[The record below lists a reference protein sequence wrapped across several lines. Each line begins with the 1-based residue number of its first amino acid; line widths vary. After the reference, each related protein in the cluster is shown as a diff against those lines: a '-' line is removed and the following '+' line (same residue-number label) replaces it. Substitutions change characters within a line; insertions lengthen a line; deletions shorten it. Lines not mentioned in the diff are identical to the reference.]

1 MTEILLGSFV
11 IVALILGLATGLLI
25 LRARLI
31 PSAALD
37 ITVNDTLH
45 IHAKRGDKLLEVLH
59 NADIH
64 IPAACGGKGT
74 CGLCRVEV
82 AGDGAGTPLATER
95 GVLSPK
101 ERRDHIR
108 LACQATLRADCAV
121 RVPEGI
127 LGAGGGFSC
136 TVVSTRMLAP
146 LIREIVLDLPAGQLS
161 AFRAGDYMQI
171 TAPPFRL
178 DFSTHDLPDPFR
190 DAWQIAGWH
199 RMQVA
204 SDVEVTRAY
213 SIANTPE
220 NIGQAVFNIRLAV
233 PPAGQEEDIPPGLV
247 SSWLF
252 SLKPG
257 NAVTTSGPYGD
268 FHVQPGNREMVFVG
282 GGVGMAPLRA
292 MIHQELGKGSAR
304 RIRYFYGARTAA
316 DLFYRAEFETLAAQ
330 HPNFGWTPALSDP
343 APGDRWTGATG
354 FIHEVLRAGM
364 GNNLT
369 PEECE
374 YYLCGPPVMISAV
387 LAALERLGV
396 EPAMIF
402 FDDFGG

>member
-1 MTEILLGSFV
+1 MIEIVLGSFV
-11 IVALILGLATGLLI
+11 IVVLVVGLATGLLV

-31 PSAALD
+31 PSTGLD
-37 ITVNDTLH
+37 IVVNDTLH
-45 IHAKRGDKLLEVLH
+45 LRAKRGDKLLEVLH
-59 NADIH
+59 NADIR

-74 CGLCRVEV
+74 CGLCRVE
-82 AGDGAGTPLATER
+82 ASGDGAGTPLATER

-108 LACQATLRADCAV
+108 LACQTTLWGTCAV

-127 LGAGGGFSC
+127 LGAGGGYSC
-136 TVVSTRMLAP
+136 AVVSTRMLAP
-146 LIREIVLDLPAGQLS
+146 LIREIVLKLPSDQPL

-171 TAPPFRL
+171 TAPPYRL
-178 DFSTHDLPDPFR
+178 DFRAVDLPDAFR

-199 RMQVA
+199 RMLVA
-204 SDVEVTRAY
+204 SDVEGTRAY
-213 SIANTPE
+213 SLANTPE

-233 PPAGQEEDIPPGLV
+233 PPPGREEEISPGLV

-257 NAVTTSGPYGD
+257 DAVMVSGPFGD
-268 FHVQPGNREMVFVG
+268 FHVQPGHREMVFVG

-292 MIHQELGKGSAR
+292 MIHQELSQGSVR
-304 RIRYFYGARTAA
+304 NIRYFYGARAAA
-316 DLFYRAEFETLAAQ
+316 DLFYREEFEALAAR
-330 HPNFGWTPALSDP
+330 HPNFNWTPALSDP
-343 APGDRWTGATG
+343 APGDRWMGPIG
-354 FIHEVLRAGM
+354 FIHEILGAGM
-364 GNNLT
+364 SRSPA

-387 LAALERLGV
+387 LATLERLGV
-396 EPAMIF
+396 EPEMIF